1 MGYFK
6 NKTRNQMTIK
16 TLEMMA
22 QLKLF
27 LLDEPEYASTLPKRV
42 PKSNSRVQTSP
53 LNELSSIEMM
63 NTFDSVILG
72 EQVFILTFVLK

>member
-6 NKTRNQMTIK
+6 NKTRNQMSIK

-27 LLDEPEYASTLPKRV
+27 LLDKPEYAAKLPK
-42 PKSNSRVQTSP
+42 KTANSNSRVQTSP
-53 LNELSSIEMM
+53 LNELNSIEIM
-63 NTFDSVILG
+63 NTFDSVIMG
-72 EQVFILTFVLK
+72 EQVYSF